1 MKTAVNNR
9 PNKGKSLISFPNDCT
24 VLDLETTGLYPQ
36 YDEIIEFAAI
46 RIRGGVPVESFS
58 SLASH
63 GDDFYLDDFIQ
74 ELTGITQKMIDQ
86 APDISVVFPRF
97 LEFVGEDIVIGHN
110 VNFDVNFI
118 YDLCSF
124 QGLTPFSN
132 NYVDT
137 MRISRRLH
145 PEHRHHRLCDLC
157 ERCGIDYVGA
167 HRSLADCDLAFR
179 CFCRLKDEALSLYG
193 DEESFLRSVSR
204 RSNKSQFKP
213 SEIKAECDVFDESH
227 PLYGM
232 VCVFTGA
239 LEKMPRREAAQYVVN
254 LGGIVSNTVTSKTN
268 FLILGNNDY
277 CRSIKDGKSTKQ
289 KKAEGLILKGQDLQ
303 ILPES
308 VFYDM
313 ISEK

>member
-1 MKTAVNNR
+1 MKTAKNNR
-9 PNKGKSLISFPNDCT
+9 PNKGKSLMSFPRDCT
-24 VLDLETTGLYPQ
+24 VLDLETTGLSPQ
-36 YDEIIEFAAI
+36 YDEIIELAAI
-46 RIRGGVPVESFS
+46 RIRDGVPVESFS

-63 GDDFYLDDFIQ
+63 GEDFYIDDFIE
-74 ELTGITQKMIDQ
+74 ELTGITQKMIDE
-86 APDISVVFPRF
+86 APDISIVFPRF
-97 LEFVGEDIVIGHN
+97 LEFIGGDIVVGHN

-118 YDLCSF
+118 YDECSSL
-124 QGLTPFSN
+124 GLTPFSN

-157 ERCGIDYVGA
+157 DRCGIDYVGA
-167 HRSLADCDLAFR
+167 HRSLADCDLTLQ
-179 CFCRLKDEALSLYG
+179 CFCHLKDEAFSVYG
-193 DEESFLRSVSR
+193 DEDGFLRSVSR
-204 RSNKSQFKP
+204 RSKKSQFKA

-232 VCVFTGA
+232 VCVFTGT
-239 LEKMPRREAAQYVVN
+239 LEKMPRREAAQNVVN

-268 FLILGNNDY
+268 YLILGNYDY
-277 CRSIKDGKSTKQ
+277 CKSIKNGKSTKQ
-289 KKAEGLILKGQDLQ
+289 KKAESLILKGQDLQ

-313 ISEK
+313 ILEN